1 MSYSNATMCQKNC
14 ISSRASQGYLPLM
27 KDLSMLKNCTS
38 IEEFCVEKDRTDYQ
52 LQFNTECPPPPCNLT
67 KFTGDVEYKDYGIVK
82 SARSLDLVIMYPSYF
97 VTVFEEYPIYN
108 LRGMLGSI
116 AGSLGICVGFSVF
129 DVLSKIVD
137 KIFGV

>member
-1 MSYSNATMCQKNC
+1 
-14 ISSRASQGYLPLM
+14 M

-38 IEEFCVEKDRTDYQ
+38 TEEFCVEKDPTDYE
-52 LQFNTECPPPPCNLT
+52 LQFYNECPPPPCNLT
-67 KFTGDVEYKDYGIVK
+67 KFTGDVEYADYGIEK
-82 SARSLDLVIMYPSYF
+82 STKSLKLVIMYPSYD

-116 AGSLGICVGFSVF
+116 GGSLGICVGVSIF
-129 DVLSKIVD
+129 DVLSMIID